1 MDGSLFFGV
10 VGMGWGRKQCRER
23 LIIVCIHMYSGSGSN
38 VPPWVL
44 LICICHLYLRVVIRM
59 LDLVLEC
66 SFSHDPAGGA
76 TISKE
81 RKPQNKK
88 TLIV

>member
-1 MDGSLFFGV
+1 MQGAADNRMHSYVLGV
-10 VGMGWGRKQCRER
+10 WLEC
-23 LIIVCIHMYSGSGSN
+23 S
-38 VPPWVL
+38 PWVL